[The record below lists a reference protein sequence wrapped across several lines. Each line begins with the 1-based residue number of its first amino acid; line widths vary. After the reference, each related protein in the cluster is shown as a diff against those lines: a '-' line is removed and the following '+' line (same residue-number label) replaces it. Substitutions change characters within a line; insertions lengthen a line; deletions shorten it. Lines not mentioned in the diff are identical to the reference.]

1 MLNER
6 QRAALCDAMHAAQSR
21 LAVPAETEEQR
32 QACRTEMRERLDDAV
47 LALLDAER
55 AACRAGD
62 SALADRMA
70 KVRWAVKGLA

>member
-1 MLNER
+1 
-6 QRAALCDAMHAAQSR
+6 MHAAQSR

-32 QACRTEMRERLDDAV
+32 QAHRKEMRDSLDDAV

-62 SALADRMA
+62 AALADRMA
-70 KVRWAVKGLA
+70 SARWAVKELA